1 MKKNL
6 IKIIISILLII
17 ATLLISFYVKPINIF
32 MEHLQSEYDEKH
44 INDITSK
51 HKLIYLG
58 NFETDEEDVNENKD
72 SIKDFISS
80 TNISEYIEYKYE
92 NLNITENFIFYNS
105 LINFFPTTVTQNRF
119 ILMNRTGEIV
129 HVFKE
134 NADVEEI
141 KTFLKDYF
149 AKFV

>member
-32 MEHLQSEYDEKH
+32 MEHLQSEYGEKH

-72 SIKDFISS
+72 NIKDFISN

-105 LINFFPTTVTQNRF
+105 LINVFSTTVTQNRF

-129 HVFKE
+129 HVFEE